1 MNIELKK
8 QIESLPDLP
17 GVYQYYNIQNE
28 IIYVGKAML
37 ATNEASELID
47 LQKELD
53 ELTEQQE
60 TLMLE
65 WEELSEKVEG

>member
-1 MNIELKK
+1 
-8 QIESLPDLP
+8 
-17 GVYQYYNIQNE
+17 
-28 IIYVGKAML
+28 
-37 ATNEASELID
+37 LID

-60 TLMLE
+60 NLMLE

>member
-1 MNIELKK
+1 MKREKK
-8 QIESLPDLP
+8 QLN
-17 GVYQYYNIQNE
+17 Q
-28 IIYVGKAML
+28 AML

-60 TLMLE
+60 NLMLE

>member
-1 MNIELKK
+1 
-8 QIESLPDLP
+8 
-17 GVYQYYNIQNE
+17 
-28 IIYVGKAML
+28 ML

>member
-1 MNIELKK
+1 
-8 QIESLPDLP
+8 
-17 GVYQYYNIQNE
+17 
-28 IIYVGKAML
+28 ML
-37 ATNEASELID
+37 VTNEASELID

>member
-1 MNIELKK
+1 
-8 QIESLPDLP
+8 
-17 GVYQYYNIQNE
+17 
-28 IIYVGKAML
+28 ML
-37 ATNEASELID
+37 ATNEASELIE

-60 TLMLE
+60 NLMLE

>member
-1 MNIELKK
+1 
-8 QIESLPDLP
+8 
-17 GVYQYYNIQNE
+17 
-28 IIYVGKAML
+28 ML

-60 TLMLE
+60 TPHVRMGRTQRK
-65 WEELSEKVEG
+65 S